1 MSVQFRKPLC
11 QYQRLTALI
20 IIAATPLLNGC
31 FEQKETQSIEAFK
44 ADVQRSTRNRIEP
57 LPDFSP
63 YEVFVYTAQDKK
75 DPFQPWRPK
84 LETITKKKK
93 RNSGLEPDGT
103 RRKGPLEQ
111 FPIDTL
117 RMVGTLEQRTDRSA
131 ILKAPDGLVYRVKTG
146 DFIGQNH
153 GKISGISEESV
164 NLTEIIPDGDGG
176 WMKRE
181 TSIALV
187 SQE

>member
-1 MSVQFRKPLC
+1 
-11 QYQRLTALI
+11 
-20 IIAATPLLNGC
+20 
-31 FEQKETQSIEAFK
+31 
-44 ADVQRSTRNRIEP
+44 
-57 LPDFSP
+57 
-63 YEVFVYTAQDKK
+63 
-75 DPFQPWRPK
+75 
-84 LETITKKKK
+84 
-93 RNSGLEPDGT
+93 
-103 RRKGPLEQ
+103 
-111 FPIDTL
+111 
-117 RMVGTLEQRTDRSA
+117 MVGTLEQRTDRSA

-153 GKISGISEESV
+153 GKISGITEESV